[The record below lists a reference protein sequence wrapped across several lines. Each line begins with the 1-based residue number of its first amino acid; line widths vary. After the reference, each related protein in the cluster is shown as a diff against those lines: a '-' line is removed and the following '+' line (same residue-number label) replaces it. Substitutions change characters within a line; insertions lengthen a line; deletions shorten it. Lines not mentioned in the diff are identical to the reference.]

1 MRKRTAYLWLSIL
14 LAASVCYAENPFA
27 EEEVNVK
34 NSKNS
39 SSSETAE
46 ISVKED
52 ASSVKNDTAKD
63 NKTSEYTVQSG
74 DYLFK
79 IAKEVLGD
87 SSRWPEIAQLNKD
100 RYPSLLSNPALIYAG
115 WVLKLPGANSSTT
128 TTASSSPS
136 STPSSTT
143 TTTPTTSPTSTA
155 KIDNISS
162 SDYTGATKAIFD
174 IVKKFCDVN
183 EAYVFG
189 SAHYKTN
196 DYVKTSDCSGF
207 TAQFVNKLSELA
219 GVSSALGS
227 DYPVSTSF
235 ANSKYTQPITKDFPP
250 TNPRDLIKPGDIF
263 VMGKGAGYSCGHV
276 GVFMGYNSAGQPLIA
291 HSTGSAISANAVM
304 GKIGKSGVR
313 VEVLTYSDQI
323 TQRGWG
329 MYRLNN
335 MNQIVNNLNNK

>member
-1 MRKRTAYLWLSIL
+1 MRKKTAYLWLSIL
-14 LAASVCYAENPFA
+14 LATSVCYAGNPFDD
-27 EEEVNVK
+27 EKITVN
-34 NSKNS
+34 NTSNS
-39 SSSETAE
+39 SSLETAD
-46 ISVKED
+46 INIKED
-52 ASSVKNDTAKD
+52 TSSAKNDTAED
-63 NKTSEYTVQSG
+63 NKTTEYTVQTG

-87 SSRWPEIAQLNKD
+87 SSRWPEIVELNKD
-100 RYPSLLSNPALIYAG
+100 KYPSLITNPALIYAG
-115 WVLKLPGANSSTT
+115 WVLTLPGGSSGSTT
-128 TTASSSPS
+128 NTTASSSDIV
-136 STPSSTT
+136 STDTGSESNSTVVNDVGL
-143 TTTPTTSPTSTA
+143 S
-155 KIDNISS
+155 N
-162 SDYTGATKAIFD
+162 YTGVTKAIFD
-174 IVKKFCDVN
+174 IVQKFCDAN

-227 DYPVSTSF
+227 DYPTSTNF
-235 ANSKYTQPITKDFPP
+235 ANSKYTQPITKEFPP

-263 VMGKGAGYSCGHV
+263 VMGPGAGYTCGHV

-291 HSTGSAISANAVM
+291 HSTGSATSANAVM

-323 TQRGWG
+323 RQRGWG

-335 MNQIVNNLNNK
+335 MNQIVNNLNNI